1 MSTEVLVPLD
11 GSPLADSAVAH
22 AAEIARRVDGS
33 LHLVRVHVPLAMLVV
48 PSDCAISIP
57 DPVLEMRIRTE
68 AEAWLEDRARSVSEL
83 TDLPAT
89 WELRVGLAEAEI
101 VLASATRRSRL
112 IVCTTRGAGVGA
124 TRWLGSVADSIIR
137 HAWCPVLAMSP
148 AAVARDVHMHEIL
161 VLLDGSEASGAII
174 PHAGWL
180 ANAVGAEL
188 DYLRLTP
195 APDNPSKAI
204 LDYVAKTQPDAVALS
219 THGRGFLRLFL
230 GGVADD
236 VVRHSDR
243 PTLVFRPQGLSW
255 SMRDAGYGCEMP
267 KGFRIAHPHPA
278 SRIKQ

>member
-1 MSTEVLVPLD
+1 VSVSTEVLVPLD
-11 GSPLADSAVAH
+11 GSSLADSAVAH

-33 LHLVRVHVPLAMLVV
+33 LHLIRVHVPLSTFVV
-48 PSDCAISIP
+48 PSDSVVSIP
-57 DPVLEMRIRTE
+57 DPVLDERLRSE
-68 AEAWLEDRARSVSEL
+68 AEAWLERRARAVSEL
-83 TDLPAT
+83 NDLPVT
-89 WELRVGLAEAEI
+89 WELRVGLAGAEV

-112 IVCTTRGAGVGA
+112 IVCTTRGVGSAA

-148 AAVARDVHMHEIL
+148 DAARRDVRIREIL

-180 ANAVGAEL
+180 ANAFGAEL

-195 APDNPSKAI
+195 EPAHPAKAI
-204 LDYVAKTQPDAVALS
+204 LDYVAKAQPDAVALS

-236 VVRHSDR
+236 VVRKCEL
-243 PTLVFRPQGLSW
+243 PTLVVRPQGLAW
-255 SMRDAGYGCEMP
+255 SKSRADGYGVM
-267 KGFRIAHPHPA
+267 RSHA
-278 SRIKQ
+278 SAE